1 MVVVDNR
8 RMVSSMSRRGLRMAG
23 LRAIVG
29 AMRNVVAEVE
39 ASVAGPEAY
48 VAAEVAAQLA
58 VARESI
64 HGL

>member
-1 MVVVDNR
+1 
-8 RMVSSMSRRGLRMAG
+8 MAG